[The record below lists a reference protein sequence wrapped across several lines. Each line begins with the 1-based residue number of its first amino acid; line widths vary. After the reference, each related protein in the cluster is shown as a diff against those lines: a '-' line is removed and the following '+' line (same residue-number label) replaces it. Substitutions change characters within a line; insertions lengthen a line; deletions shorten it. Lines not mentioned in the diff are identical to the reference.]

1 METKYI
7 YNFLSDLSNT
17 KNLDLKTLNAYKS
30 DLIGLYVFFDK
41 NNINK
46 IEENALIMYFKYI
59 KDVIKLKESSIIR
72 KLISLKLYFEYLHNN
87 KIIKKNYMKDI
98 KFKIKKDHRLPKTL
112 HVNNIKNLLNY
123 AIDYSQENLSLFQ
136 KKLAI
141 RDVAIIDI
149 LISTG
154 IRIGELSSIKVE
166 DINLEENTI
175 IIHGKGRKERLLYFS
190 SNDTIKHI
198 KEWLEIRNTINVIA
212 DNLFVNRYGNCLS
225 IHSIEAIYEK
235 YRKLAN
241 LPKSTPHYLR
251 HTFATNLLNNGAD
264 IRSVQELLGHS
275 SLSTTEIY
283 TEVSSVRKQE
293 VLLKYNYRNHL

>member
-98 KFKIKKDHRLPKTL
+98 KFKIKKEHRLPKTL

-198 KEWLEIRNTINVIA
+198 NEWLEIRNTINVIA

>member
-30 DLIGLYVFFDK
+30 DLIGLYDFFDK

-98 KFKIKKDHRLPKTL
+98 KFKIKKEHRLPKTL

-198 KEWLEIRNTINVIA
+198 NEWLEIRNTINAIA